1 MSDKS
6 NMGKSPSVDDLLGKL
21 EEFVR
26 ERDWDQFHTPK
37 NLAVSISIE
46 SAELLEHFQWVEDS
60 RPGFLTEFQ
69 KEEVSD
75 EVADIYLYLLLFCRK
90 LGIDLNSAALRKLR
104 KNEGRYPVRESY
116 GRSTKYTELKN
127 NDGL

>member
-1 MSDKS
+1 MPQISDVDPYR
-6 NMGKSPSVDDLLGKL
+6 PSL
-21 EEFVR
+21 ELMAQLEQFVR

-46 SAELLEHFQWVEDS
+46 SAELLEHFQWVADS
-60 RPGFLTEFQ
+60 RPSLLTASQ

-90 LGIDLNSAALRKLR
+90 LGIDLDSVALAKIR
-104 KNEGRYPVRESY
+104 KNAERYPIQKSF
-116 GRSTKYTELKN
+116 GKSTKYTELKN
-127 NDGL
+127 NDGS

>member
-1 MSDKS
+1 MSGKL
-6 NMGKSPSVDDLLGKL
+6 NREKSPSVGELLGKL
-21 EEFVR
+21 EDFVR

-46 SAELLEHFQWVEDS
+46 SAELLEHFQWVVDGK
-60 RPGFLTEFQ
+60 PGLLTESQ
-69 KEEVSD
+69 REEVTD

-90 LGIDLNSAALRKLR
+90 LSIDLNSAALGKLR

-116 GRSTKYTELKN
+116 GKSTKYTELQK
-127 NDGL
+127 NDGS